1 MVKSKKPLIRVS
13 ESRRAYGVAATARRL
28 GIHPSQ
34 LSYIL
39 HGQRKPS
46 EVLRRRLAR
55 MGITYTVD
63 GKEFEE
69 GR

>member
-1 MVKSKKPLIRVS
+1 MVATKKHSIRVL

-55 MGITYTVD
+55 LGITTTVD

-69 GR
+69 GK

>member
-1 MVKSKKPLIRVS
+1 MVKSKKNPVRFA

-39 HGQRKPS
+39 HGQRKPNDS
-46 EVLRRRLAR
+46 LKRRLLR
-55 MGITYTVD
+55 LGISHTVD
-63 GKEFEE
+63 GKEF
-69 GR
+69 